1 MRSKRIA
8 VFTAMSAVAVGLPFA
23 ATATAPMQGA
33 SMNDV
38 NYPLK
43 GAWHVVIDPGAP
55 GGGDQFVSTLAF
67 GAAKEVVEATSRDA
81 NASTGLGAW
90 TRTGPSEYRIKF
102 EKYRFDATGA
112 YLGKAI
118 IRETITVTSA
128 TSYQG
133 SAMTQMVNAAG
144 TTVAQFPSNTVG
156 SRLTP

>member
-1 MRSKRIA
+1 MRSTRIA

-23 ATATAPMQGA
+23 AAAPMQGA

-81 NASTGLGAW
+81 RASTGLGAW
-90 TRTGPSEYRIKF
+90 TRTGPSEYRITF

-118 IRETITVTSA
+118 IRETITVTSP
-128 TSYQG
+128 TSYRG
-133 SAMTQMVNAAG
+133 SAMTQMVDAAG
-144 TTVAQFPSNTVG
+144 ATVAQFPSNTVG
-156 SRLTP
+156 SRLAP